1 MNNLLSVFIG
11 GMLAITG
18 SSVVKWLEYAVER
31 RSLRAAL
38 KAEIAGMLAMVE
50 RRGHGQLFAEV
61 VEAWRTGDEEAEI
74 FLFGIEEDFNP
85 VYSANVG
92 RVGLLGRDVAG
103 DVVQFYDMIIGVRAD
118 LRAVI
123 NGETRRWAPQ
133 RRANLMQQNMEIF
146 DEARSLGRSLIQR
159 L

>member
-1 MNNLLSVFIG
+1 MNNVLSVFLG
-11 GMLAITG
+11 GLLAITG

-31 RSLRAAL
+31 RSLRGAF

-61 VEAWRTGDEEAEI
+61 AQAWRTGDAEAEI

-85 VYSANVG
+85 VYNANVG

-103 DVVQFYDMIIGVRAD
+103 DVVQFYDMILGTRAD
-118 LRAVI
+118 LRAII
-123 NGETRRWAPQ
+123 NGQTRSWSPQ
-133 RRANLMQQNMEIF
+133 RRAELMERNLEIF
-146 DEARSLGRSLIQR
+146 SEAQSLGHALIRR